1 MVSWRE
7 RKKYQVIFLSLLNM
21 DGKEIF
27 KEILKSPKL
36 KELVGVPESEEIKED
51 YDSQSQRREITVIR
65 SIIEGQL
72 RHTSDDGIFR
82 NIKTLFDL

>member
-1 MVSWRE
+1 
-7 RKKYQVIFLSLLNM
+7 M

-36 KELVGVPESEEIKED
+36 KELVGVPETEEIEED
-51 YDSQSQRREITVIR
+51 YDFQSQRREITVIR

-72 RHTSDDGIFR
+72 RHSSEDGIFKT
-82 NIKTLFDL
+82 IKTLFDL

>member
-1 MVSWRE
+1 
-7 RKKYQVIFLSLLNM
+7 M

-36 KELVGVPESEEIKED
+36 KELVGVPKSEEIKED

>member
-1 MVSWRE
+1 
-7 RKKYQVIFLSLLNM
+7 M

-36 KELVGVPESEEIKED
+36 KELMGIPETEEIKED
-51 YDSQSQRREITVIR
+51 YDSQSQRREIAVIR

-72 RHTSDDGIFR
+72 RHTSDDGIFKR
-82 NIKTLFDL
+82 IKTLFDL